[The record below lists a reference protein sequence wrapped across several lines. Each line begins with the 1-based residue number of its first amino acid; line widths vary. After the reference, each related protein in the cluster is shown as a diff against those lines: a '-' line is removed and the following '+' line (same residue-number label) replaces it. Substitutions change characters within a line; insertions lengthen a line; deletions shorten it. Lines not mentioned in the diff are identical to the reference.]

1 MTSSNLKTL
10 TIPENIYTEVKHF
23 ADQVS
28 TTHEIHAVCR
38 QYHIDPVTKKTLMR
52 HLLADLSKYRDT
64 SHLVEKSLIL
74 SLLFVKYEFTKRQV
88 FTIVEDMLICL

>member
-10 TIPENIYTEVKHF
+10 IIPENIYTEVKHF

-28 TTHEIHAVCR
+28 ATHEIHAVCR

-52 HLLADLSKYRDT
+52 QLCADVSHYRDT
-64 SHLVEKSLIL
+64 THLIEKSMIL
-74 SLLFVKYEFTKRQV
+74 TLLFIKYKLPRRQA
-88 FTIVEDMLICL
+88 FTIVEDMLIHL